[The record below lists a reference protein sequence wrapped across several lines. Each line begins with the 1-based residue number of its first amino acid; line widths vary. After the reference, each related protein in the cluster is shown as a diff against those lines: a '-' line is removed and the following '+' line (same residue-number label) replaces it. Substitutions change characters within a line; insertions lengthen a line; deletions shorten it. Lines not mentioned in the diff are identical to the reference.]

1 MTDKSNINEKFNV
14 KYSGVDANG
23 KTVDVRDI
31 VKARHTGIGKREVLK
46 AKNLNSVRNTAR
58 TAKVLRADGKEPA
71 EAPHTVTL
79 VKQNGVAAG
88 AVSMAITRV
97 TRHLITSPTG
107 QATDLINQIKSA
119 LTVRMTAVTTDETGK
134 QRLVTR
140 EVPQSDFQIEGFDVA
155 KECIEQND
163 VRVVVPDPILRKLWA
178 DDQIVSRAIAGND
191 GVTFKVNGKEVTD
204 LTLKANIG
212 GFFSFLSRGF
222 TWVKKVV
229 NAAFETSH
237 ELGITWFE
245 SDKAGNLRQVVVKQ
259 ARDGNHGEQLLV
271 APFPG
276 SACAIVDASADEIQ
290 TRYGVSVPV
299 ETYDSLT
306 DYVSARNLSAAELQ
320 GFWDFV
326 KKAVPWVKTFVKK
339 LSDIDFAPEN
349 GTEIELGPNDVD
361 YRNQPYPISPE
372 DFTESMLDMSTDGHK
387 HGRLVMPLF
396 APGTSNPET
405 PNSDISIDPSYDV
418 GSDMPDALTWE
429 LSSDFQYSGGTKASV
444 KEYMR
449 NAEFDWSRYSF
460 NLCTANSVAMEPNL
474 GDLAVTGFD
483 TSETCETCDIEIE
496 RIATVT
502 ATMQDGR
509 TLSCGIP
516 YIVRPEKPINAL
528 LVDSLVKTI
537 GYKSEID
544 PMWLVAVVSDSES
557 IIDDVGNLCAL
568 SPDKLVLDYTWDEVN
583 CPETL
588 PVRVSLAEYPDM
600 YSEVVFNV
608 RDLRGVK
615 DDEARVFG
623 NVDARIPYSASSTL
637 KDIPV
642 GKCTTVMAD
651 GTYYFGPAEAKV
663 REMVHLTATS
673 ALQPGKYTFGIT
685 PCGDT
690 APIVPAKWM
699 RVEIEDPIVF
709 MYVKLISSILKK
721 DEFPK
726 VEYVNMR
733 RMSGEVVTEPHY
745 EMYGF
750 VPDKSGIQVIT
761 FRCTVPG
768 YQHIECTRH
777 VYVTENPDTDIIGID
792 IADWDIVD
800 ENGDLPLVNVTSV
813 PYAPIP
819 VGANI
824 RIKLAGNKY
833 VLGHSDMLELR
844 TTIADNAHRII
855 YSLNTS
861 NDVADRKWYVG
872 FNSAMTPTRALES
885 STVYAI
891 GKTPRNVSCVLEN
904 GKEIHFAI
912 TDAWNFDPM
921 VAGKYNAEVYLST
934 GIFSENVP
942 IVFEPVDIASTSIT
956 PLFDTVSPGY
966 DFSVLDFEITDTLV
980 DGRKLRSRGIGA
992 VITANLIE
1000 GSDTTMAHYVGPK
1013 GVGAG
1018 ALVRIANTE
1027 MCVFEEAE
1035 EALTGTLVVE
1045 PKMHWISEDYVVT
1058 QDSVPK
1064 LVEKAYIQYS
1074 DGTSTPV
1081 KLEGLEIINLDSLDP
1096 TGRKYIEVKF
1106 GVKSK

>member
-1 MTDKSNINEKFNV
+1 MTNEVNFNE
-14 KYSGVDANG
+14 KYSGTDANG
-23 KTVDVRDI
+23 KKVDLRNISI
-31 VKARHTGIGKREVLK
+31 VTHAGIKHSDKKREALK
-46 AKNLNSVRNTAR
+46 SRNLNTVRGVTR
-58 TAKVLRADGKEPA
+58 YSRVLRADGKEPS
-71 EAPHTVTL
+71 EAPHTLTFVN
-79 VKQNGVAAG
+79 KEGVATG
-88 AVSMAITRV
+88 AVSMAVTRV

-140 EVPQSDFQIEGFDVA
+140 EVPQSDFQIEGFDPA

-163 VRVVVPDPILRKLWA
+163 VRVVVSDPVLRRLWA
-178 DDQIVSRAIAGND
+178 KDPIVSRAIAGND
-191 GVTFKVNGKEVTD
+191 GVTFKVNGQEVTD
-204 LTLKANIG
+204 LTLRANLG

-222 TWVKKVV
+222 TWVKKAIG
-229 NAAFETSH
+229 AAIETSH

-245 SDKAGNLRQVVVKQ
+245 TDKAGNLRQVIVGHEHEN
-259 ARDGNHGEQLLV
+259 RPDTPPLI

-276 SACAIVDASADEIQ
+276 AACAIVDADAEEIQ
-290 TRYGVSVPV
+290 SRFGVSIPI
-299 ETYDSLT
+299 EAYDT
-306 DYVSARNLSAAELQ
+306 MEEFVSARNLSEAELR

-326 KKAVPWVKTFVKK
+326 KKAVPWIQTFVKK

-349 GTEIELGPNDVD
+349 GADIELGPNDVD

-372 DFTESMLDMSTDGHK
+372 DFTNAMLDMSTDGHK
-387 HGRLVMPLF
+387 HGQLIMPLF
-396 APGTSNPET
+396 APGSSNSET
-405 PNSDISIDPSYDV
+405 PNTTISIDPSYGV
-418 GSDMPDALTWE
+418 GFDKPDALTWE
-429 LSSDFQYSGGTKASV
+429 LSSDFEYSGGTEESV
-444 KEYMR
+444 KVYMH
-449 NAEFDWSRYSF
+449 NAEFDWSRYGF
-460 NLCTANSVAMEPNL
+460 NLCTASGVAMEPNL
-474 GDLAVTGFD
+474 GNLAVTGFD
-483 TSETCETCDIEIE
+483 TSEPCETV
-496 RIATVT
+496 RTATVT

-516 YIVRPEKPINAL
+516 YIVRSEKPINAL

-557 IIDDVGNLCAL
+557 IIDDVGNLCTL
-568 SPDKLVLDYTWDEVN
+568 SPDKLVLDYAWDEEN

-623 NVDARIPYSASSTL
+623 NVDARFTHSASTAL

-651 GTYYFGPAEAKV
+651 GTYYFSPAEAIV
-663 REMVHLTATS
+663 REN
-673 ALQPGKYTFGIT
+673 ALVSTTEVLHPGKYTFGII
-685 PCGDT
+685 PSGDT

-699 RVEIEDPIVF
+699 RIEIEDPIVF
-709 MYVKLISSILKK
+709 MYVKLESSILKK
-721 DEFPK
+721 GESPK
-726 VEYVNMR
+726 VEFVTMR
-733 RMSGEVVTEPHY
+733 RMSGDVVTEPYYDMH
-745 EMYGF
+745 GF
-750 VPDKSGIQVIT
+750 VPDVAGMQVIT
-761 FRCTVPG
+761 FRCTAPG

-777 VYVTENPDTDIIGID
+777 VYVTENPDSDIIGID
-792 IADWDIVD
+792 IKDWDLID
-800 ENGDLPLVNVTSV
+800 ENGNIPLVSVTSV

-824 RIKLAGNKY
+824 LIKHADGK
-833 VLGHSDMLELR
+833 VVIGHSDMLELR
-844 TTIADNAHRII
+844 TSIAENNNQII
-855 YSLNTS
+855 YSLNT
-861 NDVADRKWYVG
+861 NNVAKSDDWYIR
-872 FNSAMTPTRALES
+872 FNSAKSHTKAQKST
-885 STVYAI
+885 TVYAI
-891 GKTPRNVSCVLEN
+891 GKTPRNVSCELEN
-904 GKEIHFAI
+904 GKNIYFAI

-921 VAGKYNAEVYLST
+921 VAGKYTAGVYLAT
-934 GIFSENVP
+934 GFFSENVP
-942 IVFEPVDIASTSIT
+942 FVFEPVDVASTTIT

-980 DGRKLRSRGIGA
+980 DGRKLRSRGNGA

-1000 GSDTTMAHYVGPK
+1000 GSDTTMVHYVGPN

-1018 ALVRIANTE
+1018 ALVRISNEE
-1027 MCVFEEAE
+1027 MCVYDAE
-1035 EALTGTLVVE
+1035 EALKGILVVE
-1045 PKMHWISEDYVVT
+1045 PKMHWISEDYVIT
-1058 QDSVPK
+1058 QDSIPK

-1074 DGTSTPV
+1074 DGTTTPV
-1081 KLEGLEIINLDSLDP
+1081 KLDGLEIINLESLDP

-1106 GVKSK
+1106 GVKSQ